1 MAATAVDRITVAD
14 GYSATAFMAWV
25 EPVGVAGNMPAFMD
39 DASNSAVDQAL
50 QMGMHHDG
58 MHVFA
63 LEGSRRGLLVMNHEY
78 TDDGLLHVGGLA
90 NWSAEKVAKSQA
102 AHGVSVTEIELKDG
116 GWQPVRPSRYARRF
130 TANTPFAIGGPAAGH
145 TMMKTAADPAGMR
158 ALGTFNNCASGM
170 TPWGTYLS
178 GEENFNGYF
187 SIADQPTAHG
197 RPRRGVQ
204 RRGRTLR
211 VHLQVRQPRHHQ
223 ARWWQGQRHAAGSW
237 HAVRGAFRR
246 RWPWPLV
253 GHHKVGP
260 TQCAGA
266 ARRRLRP

>member
-14 GYSATAFMAWV
+14 GYSATAFMPWG
-25 EPVGVAGNMPAFMD
+25 EPVGVAGNMPAFKD
-39 DASNSAVDQAL
+39 DASNSAADQAV

-58 MHVFA
+58 MHFFA

-145 TMMKTAADPAGMR
+145 TMMKTTADPAGML
-158 ALGTFNNCASGM
+158 ALGTFNN
-170 TPWGTYLS
+170 
-178 GEENFNGYF
+178 
-187 SIADQPTAHG
+187 
-197 RPRRGVQ
+197 
-204 RRGRTLR
+204 
-211 VHLQVRQPRHHQ
+211 
-223 ARWWQGQRHAAGSW
+223 
-237 HAVRGAFRR
+237 
-246 RWPWPLV
+246 
-253 GHHKVGP
+253 
-260 TQCAGA
+260 
-266 ARRRLRP
+266 